1 LTGRKSAGSTPAY
14 YEAAGPPTA
23 GKPSDW
29 RAGAISIKTKP
40 NNRIRPLVFVSFFF
54 GCADADALGNSLIPE
69 CNSGLHFIT
78 NRGLECKYA
87 WLQTIFYRRIR
98 QGRKAQFMAFFRSI
112 YIPEKH
118 RIVIAPASLGPD
130 PQSPLREVF
139 EAYGVSVRILIFSF
153 ALITEAEEIGR
164 LLRKFCRLLNINI

>member
-1 LTGRKSAGSTPAY
+1 LALFRSSLAVDAAGSGDSP
-14 YEAAGPPTA
+14 
-23 GKPSDW
+23 
-29 RAGAISIKTKP
+29 
-40 NNRIRPLVFVSFFF
+40 
-54 GCADADALGNSLIPE
+54 IPE
-69 CNSGLHFIT
+69 CHSGLHFIT

-118 RIVIAPASLGPD
+118 RIVIAGPD

-153 ALITEAEEIGR
+153 ALITEAEKIGR